1 MTDILIVGAGPAGL
15 TAAIYALRA
24 GKSVLL
30 IEKAAIG
37 GQMTHSPKIENYP
50 GFPEISGTGLA
61 DRMTEQALNLGAEM
75 ELGEVTAL
83 ELAGDVKKAVT
94 EDGEFEAKAVI
105 LAMGAKHRTLG
116 LPGEDELPGISYC
129 AVCDGDFYRG
139 EDVIIVGGGNS
150 AMQEALLLSETC
162 SHVTMVQNLAF
173 LTGEQALKDRVLA
186 KENISVIYGC
196 VADRLLGEDAFTGLV
211 VKNTETGE
219 TQTVNAGGL
228 FVAIGLLPDTAP
240 AKGLLA
246 LQNGYI
252 EAGEN
257 CLTSIPGVFTAGDCR
272 TKGIRQVST
281 AAADGAVAALAAVRY
296 LQSAAI

>member
-75 ELGEVTAL
+75 ELGEVTKL

-116 LPGEDELPGISYC
+116 LPGEEALSGVSYC

-240 AKGLLA
+240 AEGLLA

-252 EAGEN
+252 EAGED

-296 LQSAAI
+296 LQSAAM

>member
-61 DRMTEQALNLGAEM
+61 DRMTEQALNLGAEI
-75 ELGEVTAL
+75 ELGEVGRL
-83 ELAGDVKKAVT
+83 DLAGDVKKACT

-116 LPGEDELPGISYC
+116 LPGEDDLPGISYC

-162 SHVTMVQNLAF
+162 SHVTMVQNLPF

-186 KENISVIYGC
+186 KENISVIFGC
-196 VADRLLGEDAFTGLV
+196 VADKLLGDDAFTGLT

-219 TQTVNAGGL
+219 TQTVEASGL

-240 AKGLLA
+240 AEGLLE

-252 EAGEN
+252 AAGED

-272 TKGIRQVST
+272 VKGIRQVST

-296 LQSAAI
+296 LQSTGN

>member
-75 ELGEVTAL
+75 ELGEVTKL

-116 LPGEDELPGISYC
+116 LSGEEALSGVSYC

-240 AKGLLA
+240 AEGLLA

-252 EAGEN
+252 EAGED

-296 LQSAAI
+296 LQSAAM